1 MIYKELPKIPK
12 QLAKIVNLYKFIKV
26 QLWIRHSEILIL
38 DGGHLKK
45 KKKRIFN
52 FNDLSTIII
61 DNILHK

>member
-26 QLWIRHSEILIL
+26 QLWIRYSEILIL

-45 KKKRIFN
+45 KKGF
-52 FNDLSTIII
+52 L
-61 DNILHK
+61 ILMIYQQ

>member
-26 QLWIRHSEILIL
+26 QLWIRYSEILIL
-38 DGGHLKK
+38 DGGHL
-45 KKKRIFN
+45 KKRIFN